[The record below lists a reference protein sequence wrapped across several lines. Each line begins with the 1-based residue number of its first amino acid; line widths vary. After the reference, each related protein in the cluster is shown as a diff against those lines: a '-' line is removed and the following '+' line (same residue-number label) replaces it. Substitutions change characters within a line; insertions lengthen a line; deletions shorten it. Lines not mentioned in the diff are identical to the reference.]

1 MNDLTDWVQ
10 PLVEAVQQ
18 SLGERPPPPQATYRL
33 EFRHDRMTFH
43 QAAQLVPYLEELG
56 ISHLYA
62 SPCLK
67 TRSGSTHGY
76 AVVDYGQLNPELGT
90 PEEYAALAAALG
102 ERGMGQLLDFVP
114 NHMSVAPAENRWWQ
128 NVLENGPGSPFAA
141 YFDIDWHPVKEELKH
156 KILLPVLGGQF
167 GQVLEAGQLTL
178 EYREGAFFIRYFE
191 TVLPLNPKTATTI
204 LRHRLDELKAE
215 MPAESEDLRELE
227 SVITALDHLPGCL
240 ETKLERVAERQRE
253 KEVAKD
259 RLKRLSARNP
269 EISRFIERNLRDF
282 NGAPDDPHSFDR
294 LEELLGAQVYR
305 LSHWKAAG
313 DEINYRRFFDV
324 NDLAAVSME
333 ELDVFEDA
341 HRLVFELLV
350 RRDVAGL
357 RIDHI
362 DGLYDPMTYLWRLQ
376 WGYLRALGR
385 EAHERQTAERFS
397 AWAAG
402 KDELPLW
409 KDVEPLLL
417 EALWTIYG
425 GVHPLKLF
433 QLAPPAPPETQAAG
447 AAAEA
452 DGGHAG
458 TARTAAA
465 VAGPAAKSQPRGDDF
480 RPAQPPLFVV
490 VEKILG
496 PEEPLPEKWPVAGT
510 TGYDFLAL
518 DGGLFV
524 DPQGLAEMLKTYD
537 RFLHHKTDF
546 REIVFE
552 AKRLILRTAMASE
565 LSLLALRLNR
575 LSECDRRSRDFTL
588 NSLRFVLREI
598 LACFP
603 VYRTYVGGGEVSER
617 DRNFIHRAVAQA
629 KRRNPAV
636 DAEIFDFVRD
646 VLLLKQPPSPDAKA
660 AADRDFFI
668 GRFQQ
673 VTSPVMAKGVE
684 DTAFYRYL
692 PLASLNE
699 VGGAPASATVSVET
713 FHRENLARLQQ
724 RPRSLLATTT
734 HDTKRSEDVRARIS
748 VLSEIPREWR
758 KAVSRWSLLNRWH
771 HREIDGQPAPS
782 RNDEYLFY
790 QSLVGVWPLRPPDDK
805 ARADLVGRLQSYM
818 EKASHE
824 AKINTSWINPS
835 PEYGAAVR
843 DFVAHV
849 LEDRPKNRFLEEFC
863 QFHQRLIGWG
873 LFAAL
878 SQVFLKLTA
887 PGVPDIYQGQ
897 ELWDF
902 SLVDPDNRRPVDFG
916 ARRDLL
922 ARLKAAVCA
931 GPAAQ
936 LELARQLA
944 RDPSDDRL
952 KLFVTWRT
960 LHFRRHHDRLL
971 HEGRYI
977 PLEVIGPQS
986 KHVCALAW
994 RWSPPAGQ
1002 SEQVAIVVAPRLLAS
1017 LAPAAPGASRSPPP
1031 IGGEIWHDTQ
1041 IELGDLPVTGLTN
1054 LFTAQPCPADGPEL
1068 ALSAALAD
1076 FPVSLLVNTPTPHS

>member
-1 MNDLTDWVQ
+1 MSDLSDWVQ
-10 PLVEAVQQ
+10 PLVDAVQQ
-18 SLGERPPPPQATYRL
+18 ALRDRPAPPQATYRL
-33 EFRHDRMTFH
+33 EFRHDRMTFR
-43 QAAQLVPYLEELG
+43 QAAQLVSYLAELG

-90 PEEYAALAAALG
+90 PEEYAALAAELRN
-102 ERGMGQLLDFVP
+102 RGMGQLLDFVP

-128 NVLENGPGSPFAA
+128 NVLENGPGSPYAA
-141 YFDIDWHPVKEELKH
+141 YFDIDWRPVKEELKN

-167 GQVLEAGQLTL
+167 GQVLEAGQLKL
-178 EYREGAFFIRYFE
+178 EYRDGAFFVRYFE
-191 TVLPLNPKTATTI
+191 TVLPLNPKTATTV

-227 SVITALDHLPGCL
+227 SVITALDHLPGSV
-240 ETKLERVAERQRE
+240 ETKPERVAERQRE

-259 RLKRLSARNP
+259 RLKRLTARNP
-269 EISRFIERNLRDF
+269 EISRFVERNLRDF
-282 NGAPDDPHSFDR
+282 NGTPGDPHSFDR
-294 LEELLGAQVYR
+294 LEELLSAQVYR

-333 ELDVFEDA
+333 EPAVFEDA

-362 DGLYDPMTYLWRLQ
+362 DGLYDPVTYLWRLQ

-409 KDVEPLLL
+409 KEVEPRLL
-417 EALWTIYG
+417 EALWKIYG
-425 GVHPLKLF
+425 GVHPLNVF
-433 QLAPPAPPETQAAG
+433 P
-447 AAAEA
+447 
-452 DGGHAG
+452 
-458 TARTAAA
+458 
-465 VAGPAAKSQPRGDDF
+465 SGDDRTRHAPRDDS
-480 RPAQPPLFVV
+480 RPPQPPLFVV

-518 DGGLFV
+518 DNGLFV
-524 DPQGLAEMLKTYD
+524 DPAGLAEMAKTYD

-552 AKRLILRTAMASE
+552 AKHLILRTAMASE

-646 VLLLKQPPSPDAKA
+646 VLLLKQPPSLDAKA
-660 AADRDFFI
+660 AGDRDFFI

-699 VGGAPASATVSVET
+699 VGDGPASGAVSVET

-748 VLSEIPREWR
+748 VLSEIPRPWR

-771 HREIDGQPAPS
+771 HREIDGRPAPS

-805 ARADLVGRLQSYM
+805 ARADLVARLQGYM

-824 AKINTSWINPS
+824 AKVNTSWVNPS
-835 PEYGAAVR
+835 PGYDAAVR
-843 DFVAHV
+843 DFVARV
-849 LEDRPKNRFLEEFC
+849 LEDRPKNRFLEEFRR
-863 QFHQRLIGWG
+863 FHERVIGWG
-873 LFAAL
+873 LFTAL
-878 SQVFLKLTA
+878 SQVFLKLTS

-902 SLVDPDNRRPVDFG
+902 SLVDPDNRRPVDFA
-916 ARRDLL
+916 ARQDLL
-922 ARLKAAVCA
+922 AGLKAAVSA

-936 LELARQLA
+936 LELARRLA
-944 RDPSDDRL
+944 GDPFDDRL
-952 KLFVTWRT
+952 KLFVTWQT
-960 LHFRRHHDRLL
+960 LHFRRCQDRLL
-971 HEGRYI
+971 HEGRYV
-977 PLEVIGPQS
+977 PLEASGSQS
-986 KHVCALAW
+986 KHVSAFAW
-994 RWSPPAGQ
+994 RWSPQAGQ
-1002 SEQVAIVVAPRLLAS
+1002 SEQVAIVVVPRLLAGLTP
-1017 LAPAAPGASRSPPP
+1017 LADDAFCSPPP
-1031 IGGEIWHDTQ
+1031 IGEAVWHDTHLQ
-1041 IELGDLPVTGLTN
+1041 LGDLPAGPWRN
-1054 LFTAQPCPADGPEL
+1054 LFTGQPCPADGSEL
-1068 ALSAALAD
+1068 ALSAALSD
-1076 FPVSLLVNTPTPHS
+1076 FPVSLLVNASLRVSSK

>member
-1 MNDLTDWVQ
+1 MSDLSEWVQ
-10 PLVEAVQQ
+10 PLVAAVQRA
-18 SLGERPPPPQATYRL
+18 LADRPAPPRATYRV
-33 EFRHDRMTFH
+33 EFRPDRMTFR
-43 QAAQLVPYLEELG
+43 QAVELVPYLDDLG
-56 ISHLYA
+56 ISHVYA

-90 PEEYAALAAALG
+90 PEEYAAMAAAMA

-114 NHMSVAPAENRWWQ
+114 NHMSVAAAENRWWQ
-128 NVLENGPGSPFAA
+128 NVLENGPSSPYAA
-141 YFDIDWHPVKEELKH
+141 HFDIDWRPVKEELKH

-167 GQVLEAGQLTL
+167 GRVLEAGQLKL
-178 EYREGAFFIRYFE
+178 EYREGAFFIRYCE
-191 TVLPLNPKTATTI
+191 TMLPLSPKTVATI
-204 LRHRLDELKAE
+204 LRHRLDELKKE

-227 SVITALDHLPGCL
+227 SVITALDHLPGAL
-240 ETKLERVAERQRE
+240 ETKPERVAERQRE

-259 RLKRLSARNP
+259 RMKRLSARNP

-282 NGAPDDPHSFDR
+282 NGTPDDPHSFDR
-294 LEELLGAQVYR
+294 LEELLGAQIYR

-333 ELDVFEDA
+333 ELPVFEDA

-350 RRDVAGL
+350 RGEVAGL

-362 DGLYDPMTYLWRLQ
+362 DGLYDPATYLWRLQ

-409 KDVEPLLL
+409 KAVEPVLL
-417 EALWTIYG
+417 EALWRIYG
-425 GVHPLKLF
+425 GVHPSDVF
-433 QLAPPAPPETQAAG
+433 QLPSPAAPETQPAGVAAG
-447 AAAEA
+447 AN
-452 DGGHAG
+452 GGHAG
-458 TARTAAA
+458 R
-465 VAGPAAKSQPRGDDF
+465 GGDDS
-480 RPAQPPLFVV
+480 RRAQPPLFVV

-496 PEEPLPEKWPVAGT
+496 PEEPLPVKWPVAGT
-510 TGYDFLAL
+510 TGYDFLAS
-518 DGGLFV
+518 DNGLFV
-524 DPQGLAEMLKTYD
+524 DPQGLAETLKTYD
-537 RFLHHKTDF
+537 RFLRQKTDF
-546 REIVFE
+546 REIVFD
-552 AKRLILRTAMASE
+552 AKRLIVRTAMASE

-575 LSECDRRSRDFTL
+575 LSECDRRSRDFTF

-646 VLLLKQPPSPDAKA
+646 VLLLKQPPSPDAKSA
-660 AADRDFFI
+660 GDRDFFI

-684 DTAFYRYL
+684 DTAFYRYV
-692 PLASLNE
+692 PLTSLNE
-699 VGGAPASATVSVET
+699 VGGGPLAGAVSVET

-790 QSLVGVWPLRPPDDK
+790 QSLAGIWPLRPPDER
-805 ARADLVGRLQSYM
+805 ARAELVQRLQGYM

-824 AKINTSWINPS
+824 AKVNTSWVNPS
-835 PEYGAAVR
+835 PEYDAAVR
-843 DFVAHV
+843 DFVARV
-849 LEDRPKNRFLEEFC
+849 LEDRPKNRFLEEFR

-873 LFAAL
+873 LFTGL
-878 SQVFLKLTA
+878 SQVFLKLTS

-902 SLVDPDNRRPVDFG
+902 SLVDPDNRRPVDF
-916 ARRDLL
+916 AFRQDLL
-922 ARLKAAVCA
+922 GRLKAAVSA

-936 LELARQLA
+936 LALARQLA
-944 RDPSDDRL
+944 RNPSDDRL
-952 KLFVTWRT
+952 KLFVTWQT
-960 LHFRRHHDRLL
+960 LHFRRRCDHLL
-971 HEGRYI
+971 HEGRYV
-977 PLEVIGPQS
+977 PLEAEGPQS
-986 KHVCALAW
+986 QHVCAWAW
-994 RWSPPAGQ
+994 RWSSAGQ
-1002 SEQVAIVVAPRLLAS
+1002 AEQAAIVVAPRLLAN
-1017 LAPAAPGASRSPPP
+1017 LTPAAAGVSRSPPP
-1031 IGGEIWHDTQ
+1031 IGAEIWHDTRLN
-1041 IELGDLPVTGLTN
+1041 LGDLAAGPWTN
-1054 LFTAQPCPADGPEL
+1054 LFTAQPCVVDGPDL

-1076 FPVSLLVNTPTPHS
+1076 FPVCLLTNSSTPERS